1 MVMATAIYWQ
11 RGSTQARMM
20 PENALGGEESGKE
33 NDHKGGRDDRDYI
46 KKKPNTRQK
55 EIKRPTKN
63 K

>member
-1 MVMATAIYWQ
+1 
-11 RGSTQARMM
+11 MM
-20 PENALGGEESGKE
+20 PENALRGEESGKE

-46 KKKPNTRQK
+46 KKKSNTRQK